1 MLSSELIMFIKNFA
15 TFMKNLFFLIILF
28 STLSFS
34 QKFSFEQSIG
44 KFENASSFY
53 IASNGFIYV
62 TDKGNDEVIQLDTLG
77 NLLKDVGGFGWNQ
90 SQFDEPVDVF
100 ADPLS
105 VYVTDKNNHRIQRFD
120 RNLNFI
126 SQLYTHENDN
136 PDERF
141 GYPLSCVVSNQGD
154 LYVLDSENK
163 RIVKFDLF
171 GNFKLQFGGI
181 DAGEFALN
189 NPTAMSISGN
199 GIIFIADQ
207 NFLITFDQFGNG
219 ISKVSFDEQINSLEI
234 LFDKIIVTTKNK
246 ILIAK
251 TTEESIEFY
260 NLLLKD
266 KSNESIVSCLLFN
279 DKLYILTQKKILIY
293 LSSSD

>member
-28 STLSFS
+28 STISFS
-34 QKFSFEQSIG
+34 QKFSFEKSIG

-53 IASNGFIYV
+53 IASNGFIYI

-126 SQLYTHENDN
+126 SQLYTRENDN

-189 NPTAMSISGN
+189 NPTAMSISAN

-219 ISKVSFDEQINSLEI
+219 ISKINFDEQINSLEI

-246 ILIAK
+246 ILLVK
-251 TTEESIEFY
+251 TSEESIEFY

>member
-1 MLSSELIMFIKNFA
+1 
-15 TFMKNLFFLIILF
+15 MKNLINLILLF
-28 STLSFS
+28 SSISFG
-34 QKFSFEQSIG
+34 QKFSYHQSIG
-44 KFENASSFY
+44 NFENASSFY
-53 IASNGFIYV
+53 IASNGFIYI

-77 NLLKDVGGFGWNQ
+77 NILRDVGGFGWNQ
-90 SQFDEPVDVF
+90 AQFDEPVDVF

-126 SQLYTHENDN
+126 SQLFTHENDN

-181 DAGEFALN
+181 DAGEFALG
-189 NPTAMSISGN
+189 NPVAMAISSN

-207 NFLITFDQFGNG
+207 NFLIAFDQFGNG
-219 ISKVSFDEQINSLEI
+219 FSKVKFTEQINSLEI
-234 LFDKIIVTTKNK
+234 LFDNITLTSKKK
-246 ILIAK
+246 ILFAK
-251 TTEESIEFY
+251 FSKTNIDFYYLTTDYEFD
-260 NLLLKD
+260 ND
-266 KSNESIVSCLLFN
+266 IVSSILFI
-279 DKLYILTQKKILIY
+279 DKLYVLTPKKILIF
-293 LSSSD
+293 LPSSD